1 MSRLPTPLRSYT
13 STTSLD
19 SLFRLGPVTP
29 APHLPALLPA
39 PAPADPPA
47 PQDVCDLLH
56 KRLGSKTVVL
66 LVGLPALG
74 KSTVCKQ
81 LAQLLVHHD
90 YKALIYNAGNVR
102 RTARAAFSGADF
114 FDPANAQG
122 ARDRDHWAACAMH
135 HLLDDLRHNRTLVG
149 FLDATNTTRAR
160 RARML
165 AMARAAG
172 VPLAN
177 IVVLHVACTDPRLVA
192 YNIRAKAA
200 NVDYCG
206 RDAAALVRDFRAR
219 AAHYAKVYEPVA
231 PGELAAD
238 VTYILLEDAG
248 RRVRVEAPPTA
259 TDDVAVLLRVFA
271 ENYYKVYGAAYCAR
285 AGADGPLEGIYGT

>member
-19 SLFRLGPVTP
+19 SLFRLGPLTPASPATP
-29 APHLPALLPA
+29 APLS
-39 PAPADPPA
+39 PPCA
-47 PQDVCDLLH
+47 KDVCDLLQ
-56 KRLGSKTVVL
+56 KRLGSKSVIL

-81 LAQLLVHHD
+81 LVLLLVHHD

-102 RTARAAFSGADF
+102 RTVRPSFSGADF
-114 FDPANAQG
+114 FDPANAQA
-122 ARDRDHWAACAMH
+122 ARDRNQWAATAMN
-135 HLLDDLRHNRTLVG
+135 HLLDDLRLNRILVG

-160 RARML
+160 RARMI
-165 AMARAAG
+165 AMARDSG

-177 IVVLHVACTDPRLVA
+177 IVVLDVSCVDPRLVA
-192 YNIRAKAA
+192 YNIAGKAS

-219 AAHYAKVYEPVA
+219 TEHYAKIYEPVT
-231 PGELAAD
+231 PGELDAD
-238 VTYILLEDAG
+238 VVYILLRDAG
-248 RRVRVEAPPTA
+248 RAVYVSPHLVG
-259 TDDVAVLLRVFA
+259 DDVDALLRMFA

-285 AGADGPLEGIYGT
+285 AGAAEPLESADS